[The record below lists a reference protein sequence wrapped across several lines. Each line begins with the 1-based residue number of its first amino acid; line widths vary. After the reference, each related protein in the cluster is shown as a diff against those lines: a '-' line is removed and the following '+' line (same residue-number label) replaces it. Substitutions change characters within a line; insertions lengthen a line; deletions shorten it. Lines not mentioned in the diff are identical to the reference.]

1 MTITHI
7 LFDLDD
13 TLLANSTQRFL
24 PEYLKLL
31 SYALAGFASP
41 ETVPMLIMECTMEMQ
56 TNPDPAITNL
66 EAFYTPF
73 LARLGVSFEAVQPTI
88 EKFYREDYPV
98 LRHVVKPMPGARA
111 LMKHLFDIGYTS
123 AVATNPIFPRIA
135 VEQRLQWAD
144 VGDFPFALVT
154 TMEIMHFS
162 KPSPKYYIEVLE
174 MLGIPAENALMVGD
188 DPARDIAPAQSVGL
202 PVWHITTGD
211 DDDGAKSP
219 LHGTLSDFH
228 AWVRAG
234 NLDTFSA

>member
-31 SYALAGFASP
+31 SYALSRFASP

-56 TNPDPAITNL
+56 TNPDPNVTNL

-73 LARLGVSFEAVQPTI
+73 LARLGVSFETVQPTI
-88 EKFYREDYPV
+88 EKFYREDYPA
-98 LRHVVKPMPGARA
+98 LRHVVKPMPGARE
-111 LMKHLFDIGYTS
+111 LVQHLFDEGYTV
-123 AVATNPIFPRIA
+123 AVATNPLFPRIA
-135 VEQRLQWAD
+135 VEQRLQWAN

-162 KPSPKYYIEVLE
+162 KPNPQYFTEVLE

-188 DPARDIAPAQSVGL
+188 DPERDIAPAQSVGL
-202 PVWHITTGD
+202 RTWHITAD
-211 DDDGAKSP
+211 RDSAKSP
-219 LHGTLSDFH
+219 LHGTLSEFH
-228 AWVRAG
+228 TWVRAG
-234 NLDTFSA
+234 KLQAFSE